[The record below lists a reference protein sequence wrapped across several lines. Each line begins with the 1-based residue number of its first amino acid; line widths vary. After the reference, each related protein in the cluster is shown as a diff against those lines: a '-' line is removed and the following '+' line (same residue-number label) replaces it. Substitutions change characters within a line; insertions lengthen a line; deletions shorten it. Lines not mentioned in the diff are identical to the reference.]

1 MRGTDNMIIRKIA
14 PAELKVMNFIWG
26 ENNEVTSKEVIKAME
41 NEYGWK
47 QTTTL
52 TLLSRLVKKH
62 FLSAEKIDRYTHY
75 TIVVGHK
82 EYLSVETKDFLSNIH
97 DNSLQSLISALHDD
111 EVVDKD
117 MLDLFESHFKNLEE
131 E

>member
-1 MRGTDNMIIRKIA
+1 
-14 PAELKVMNFIWG
+14 
-26 ENNEVTSKEVIKAME
+26 
-41 NEYGWK
+41 
-47 QTTTL
+47 
-52 TLLSRLVKKH
+52 KKH

>member
-1 MRGTDNMIIRKIA
+1 MTISKI
-14 PAELKVMNFIWG
+14 PQAELKVMKFIW
-26 ENNEVTSKEVIKAME
+26 EKNDTVTSKETIEAME
-41 NEYGWK
+41 GKYGWK